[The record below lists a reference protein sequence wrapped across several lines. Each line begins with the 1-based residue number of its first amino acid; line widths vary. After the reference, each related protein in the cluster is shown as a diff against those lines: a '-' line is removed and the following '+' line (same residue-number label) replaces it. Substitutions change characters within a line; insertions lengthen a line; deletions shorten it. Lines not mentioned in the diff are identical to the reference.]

1 MVELMSDQHSLASLV
16 GRAKQGDLT
25 AFEDAIARLRPRLE
39 SLVGFQ
45 LGDGLKQRIEVDDV
59 LQEALM
65 RSFRS
70 LGQFEWRG
78 EESFFRWISGIS
90 RHVVLETAAKEK
102 RARTVPIEGD
112 LLNRRNCE
120 AQR

>member
-1 MVELMSDQHSLASLV
+1 MVELMSDQHNLASLV
-16 GRAKQGDLT
+16 RRAKQGDLT
-25 AFEDAIARLRPRLE
+25 AFDDAIARLRPRLE

-70 LGQFEWRG
+70 LEQFEWRG
-78 EESFFRWISGIS
+78 EESFFRWITGS
-90 RHVVLETAAKEK
+90 RDT
-102 RARTVPIEGD
+102 
-112 LLNRRNCE
+112 
-120 AQR
+120 